1 MLICQLIFCIFVT
14 YSAGP
19 FETEEEYVHALED
32 AAANKIEDPGIQGY
46 HGLKGKISDACL
58 VIGRPGET
66 ELGIEYDAYEKG
78 G

>member
-1 MLICQLIFCIFVT
+1 M
-14 YSAGP
+14 G
-19 FETEEEYVHALED
+19 
-32 AAANKIEDPGIQGY
+32 DPGIQGY